1 MQWFWIIAGIFGF
14 ATLKGSVKIVNEKNE
29 YLIERLGSYNR
40 KLEPGLKFVIPVLE
54 NIVYKE
60 TIREK
65 VLDIPAQSC
74 ITRDNVAI
82 NVDAVVYW
90 RIMDMYKAYYKVE
103 NLQDAMVNLVLT
115 QIRSEMGKLELDQTF
130 TARTEINE
138 ILLRELD
145 VATDPWGVKVT
156 RVELRDIV
164 PSKAVQD
171 SMELQMAAE
180 RRKRA
185 AILTSEGERD
195 AAINSAKG
203 KAESQVL
210 EAEAKKKAAILAAEA
225 QKQAIVLKA
234 EAQRQEQVLKAEATS
249 QAMEIVTDKLNSDP
263 KAIESLQF
271 LLAQNYLEMGK
282 TIGSSE
288 SSKVVFM
295 DPRSL
300 LSTIEGMRSVLSEKS
315 EITSNRDLGNNVDVD
330 IDLEAIKQRYSNS

>member
-1 MQWFWIIAGIFGF
+1 MDSIFAIVLGVLGF
-14 ATLKGSVKIVNEKNE
+14 SAFTGVKIVNEKNE

-40 KLEPGLKFVIPVLE
+40 KLGSGLNYVVPIID
-54 NIVYKE
+54 NIVYKD
-60 TIREK
+60 TVREK

-115 QIRSEMGKLELDQTF
+115 QIRSEMGKLELDDTF

-145 VATDPWGVKVT
+145 IATDPWGVKVT

-195 AAINSAKG
+195 SAINSAKG
-203 KAESQVL
+203 QAESRVL
-210 EAEAKKKAAILAAEA
+210 EAEARKKAAILEAEA

-234 EAQRQEQVLKAEATS
+234 EAQREEQVLKAEATS
-249 QAMEIVTDKLNSDP
+249 QAMEIVTQKLNSDP

-300 LSTIEGMRSVLSEKS
+300 LSTIEGMRSVLSESS
-315 EITSNRDLGNNVDVD
+315 EIKTNSDVPNNMD
-330 IDLEAIKQRYSNS
+330 IDLEAIKQRYSE